1 MPASW
6 WGQETPGWSG
16 HFCCLSAA
24 VCGNLKPRLI
34 AKDPWQVT
42 NTWDNLRLFNTFRN
56 KIRNIW
62 KHIIMRWSMG
72 WCKGTCARKTMFVY
86 MFYTMVLAPIRSF
99 SLFFSLQFSRL
110 SWSRRSQGTHFH
122 QVIGICDAAAAS
134 DPQCF
139 SMGSIFFIKK
149 TICFTAGSEHLQPS
163 SKICF
168 GKLPENDGPMWE
180 NTIFT
185 LEPLLIMNVGYIW
198 FLSPSWFYKR
208 IIYNNAPTRNIQ
220 TQCWDIPILTISYRV
235 TPQWGQYIRTYIIIN
250 IYYVCSQ
257 TWYLPLYITHM

>member
-1 MPASW
+1 
-6 WGQETPGWSG
+6 
-16 HFCCLSAA
+16 
-24 VCGNLKPRLI
+24 
-34 AKDPWQVT
+34 
-42 NTWDNLRLFNTFRN
+42 
-56 KIRNIW
+56 
-62 KHIIMRWSMG
+62 MG

-250 IYYVCSQ
+250 IYYVLFANMISPIIYH
-257 TWYLPLYITHM
+257 TYVNVNIYIYIYPHSARLHRIIYPVPLDSTFTDVCKWWEATAIAGLNCRPSESRQNL

>member
-134 DPQCF
+134 DPQRF

-149 TICFTAGSEHLQPS
+149 KSVLLQVPNIFNHLRRFVLGSFPKMMAPCEKTQSLHWNHFWSWMLDIFDFSPHLDSTKGSFTIMHQPET
-163 SKICF
+163 F
-168 GKLPENDGPMWE
+168 RH
-180 NTIFT
+180 
-185 LEPLLIMNVGYIW
+185 NVG
-198 FLSPSWFYKR
+198 
-208 IIYNNAPTRNIQ
+208 
-220 TQCWDIPILTISYRV
+220 IS
-235 TPQWGQYIRTYIIIN
+235 Q
-250 IYYVCSQ
+250 S
-257 TWYLPLYITHM
+257 

>member
-62 KHIIMRWSMG
+62 KHIIMRWPMG

-149 TICFTAGSEHLQPS
+149 NLFYCRFRTSSTIFEDLFWEASRKWWPHVRKHNLYIGTTSDHECWIYLISLPILILQKDHLQ
-163 SKICF
+163 
-168 GKLPENDGPMWE
+168 
-180 NTIFT
+180 
-185 LEPLLIMNVGYIW
+185 
-198 FLSPSWFYKR
+198 
-208 IIYNNAPTRNIQ
+208 
-220 TQCWDIPILTISYRV
+220 
-235 TPQWGQYIRTYIIIN
+235 
-250 IYYVCSQ
+250 
-257 TWYLPLYITHM
+257 